1 VAVPDVSR
9 MSPDLAGRDLRT
21 IAGLASAFRP
31 SVLRL
36 ARRLRQL
43 RDESLDLN
51 SNQLSAM
58 SVLLNSGDQ
67 LMGELAAAEKV
78 QPPSM
83 TRIVNGL
90 EQRGFVVRRPDSED
104 RRQCVVG
111 LTPSGRDVLLAN
123 RRRRDAWL
131 AARIAE
137 LSPTERDVLRRAV
150 GILDKVNAG

>member
-1 VAVPDVSR
+1 MSR
-9 MSPDLAGRDLRT
+9 VSPDLAGRDLRT
-21 IAGLASAFRP
+21 IAGLASALRP

-43 RDESLDLN
+43 RDDSLDLN

-90 EQRGFVVRRPDSED
+90 EQRGFVVRRPHSLD
-104 RRQCVVG
+104 RRLCVVG
-111 LTPSGRDVLLAN
+111 LTPAGREVLLAN

-137 LSPTERDVLRRAV
+137 LSPPERHVLCQAIE
-150 GILDKVNAG
+150 ILDKVNSG

>member
-1 VAVPDVSR
+1 VTVPGVRSIG
-9 MSPDLAGRDLRT
+9 PDLAGRDLRT
-21 IAGLASAFRP
+21 IAGLASALRP

-36 ARRLRQL
+36 ARRLRSL
-43 RDESLDLN
+43 RDDSLDLN

-90 EQRGFVVRRPDSED
+90 EQRGYVARRPHPQDG
-104 RRQCVVG
+104 RQCVVG
-111 LTPSGRDVLLAN
+111 LTLAGRDVLLAN

-137 LSPTERDVLRRAV
+137 LSPPERDVLRQAV
-150 GILDKVNAG
+150 AILDKVNSG